1 MNIEQ
6 ILEMYK
12 RRIKKLKQ
20 FIRSSP
26 EDQQIIHTSNK
37 TLLRV
42 GKNPDQRNVDE
53 FGRKVFIRQALR
65 GQKLV
70 DPNAMPDTSVEGMRK
85 GYLRFTERE
94 NAMHMVTDP
103 LKDRK
108 DTLAKLLN
116 KLPKKD

>member
-1 MNIEQ
+1 
-6 ILEMYK
+6 
-12 RRIKKLKQ
+12 
-20 FIRSSP
+20 
-26 EDQQIIHTSNK
+26 
-37 TLLRV
+37 
-42 GKNPDQRNVDE
+42 
-53 FGRKVFIRQALR
+53 
-65 GQKLV
+65 
-70 DPNAMPDTSVEGMRK
+70 MPDTSVEGMRK